1 MIILKGI
8 NYIVSRPEDGLFQDA
23 NPDNHG
29 LPFASE
35 VEAKAWEEAWLLKRA
50 VATADAQ
57 AAAEKAKQLEEANK
71 PPEPELIDV
80 KAIDDIKFR
89 YLVLTA
95 LGYRVKEVI

>member
-1 MIILKGI
+1 MIILEGTK
-8 NYIVSRPEDGLFQDA
+8 YIVSRPEDGLFQDA

-35 VEAKAWEEAWLLKRA
+35 AEAKTWEVAWLQKRA
-50 VATADAQ
+50 VATAASQD
-57 AAAEKAKQLEEANK
+57 AAEKKKQLEEANK